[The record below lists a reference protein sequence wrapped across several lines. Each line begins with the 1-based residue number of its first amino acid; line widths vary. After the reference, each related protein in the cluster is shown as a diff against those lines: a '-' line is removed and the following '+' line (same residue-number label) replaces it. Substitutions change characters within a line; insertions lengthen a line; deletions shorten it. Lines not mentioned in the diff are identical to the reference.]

1 MSTTSP
7 TTSPTDPADASSSGS
22 GTSVERSAAV
32 EGFRGP
38 QVCEIVGITYR
49 QLDYWARTNL
59 LRPSIMDARGSG
71 SQRVYSY
78 RDLVELK
85 VIKSLIDG
93 GVSLQ
98 SARTAIEYLRE
109 HLGEQLAS
117 VTFVIAGNT
126 PILVSDD
133 GELIDVV
140 RRGQGVLN
148 ILPLGPV
155 VSDLDSKLLLL
166 TPPSPTA
173 PGSDRAPAGAGT
185 AAAGPHVA
193 AHVVG

>member
-1 MSTTSP
+1 MSSTPSTPTSEHP
-7 TTSPTDPADASSSGS
+7 
-22 GTSVERSAAV
+22 SAIAV
-32 EGFRGP
+32 DGFRGP

-59 LRPSIMDARGSG
+59 LRPSIMDAKGSG
-71 SQRVYSY
+71 SQRRYSY

-98 SARTAIEYLRE
+98 SVRSAVDYLRE
-109 HLGEQLAS
+109 HLGEQLSA
-117 VTFVIAGNT
+117 VTFVLSGKT
-126 PILVSDD
+126 PILVGD

-155 VSDLDSKLLLL
+155 VEDLDSKLLTL
-166 TPPSPTA
+166 TPPRSVPAEDA
-173 PGSDRAPAGAGT
+173 PGAAGAAEPSGR
-185 AAAGPHVA
+185 AVARRAAGA
-193 AHVVG
+193 AR

>member
-7 TTSPTDPADASSSGS
+7 ATSPTTPAAASSSGS
-22 GTSVERSAAV
+22 GTAAERSVAV
-32 EGFRGP
+32 DGFRGP

-59 LRPSIMDARGSG
+59 LRPSIADARGSG

-98 SARTAIEYLRE
+98 SARTAIDYLRE

-166 TPPSPTA
+166 TPMNTA
-173 PGSDRAPAGAGT
+173 SDRAPADPGSGSAG
-185 AAAGPHVA
+185 VA
-193 AHVVG
+193 ATGAATGVG